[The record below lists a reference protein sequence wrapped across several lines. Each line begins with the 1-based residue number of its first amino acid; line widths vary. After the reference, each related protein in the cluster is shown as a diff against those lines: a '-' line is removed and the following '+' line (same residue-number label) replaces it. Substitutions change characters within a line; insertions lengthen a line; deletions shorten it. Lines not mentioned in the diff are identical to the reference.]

1 VDEDALSAP
10 RPGPAVDRRAVPM
23 LRISPRPIVRIVLG
37 VLVWA
42 VLYRGNERAWD
53 VVVFDLARLDPAG
66 LLGRSVHFFLYDTTK
81 ILLLITGLILVIS
94 LIRTALPMERIRDV
108 ILARSP
114 VTAYLLAAAMGSL
127 TPFCS
132 CSSVPLF
139 IGFAV
144 AGVPFGVNLTFLIT
158 SPLINQVGVVMLA
171 GLLGPGIAVLYV
183 LTAMA
188 LAIVA
193 GATLA
198 AFGAERWVQPDLRGV
213 ATRPVAAAQP
223 VGMTLE
229 ERLVEAWQDT
239 MALLRS
245 IWVYVVVG
253 VGIGAGI
260 HGWLPEDALASSGL
274 ADSALAVPAATLA
287 GVPLYANVAGVV
299 PLIEALYA
307 KGIGIGTA
315 MAFMMSV
322 VALSVPSLI
331 LLKRVMTL
339 RLLAVFTATLT
350 VGIMLIGFLFDAI
363 V

>member
-1 VDEDALSAP
+1 MTVDEVPS
-10 RPGPAVDRRAVPM
+10 GPLATRRAPA
-23 LRISPRPIVRIVLG
+23 LGPGARIVLG
-37 VLVWA
+37 AAAWVLLYGANEQIWDVLVYGL
-42 VLYRGNERAWD
+42 V
-53 VVVFDLARLDPAG
+53 RLEPEG

-81 ILLLITGLILVIS
+81 ILLLVTGLILIIS
-94 LIRTALPMERIRDV
+94 YVRTAMPMERIRDV

-171 GLLGPGIAVLYV
+171 GLVGPGIAVLYV
-183 LTAMA
+183 MTAMG
-188 LAIVA
+188 LAIAA
-193 GATLA
+193 GALLSA
-198 AFGAERWVQPDLRGV
+198 LGAERWVQADLRGMG
-213 ATRPVAAAQP
+213 TRPVAPAP
-223 VGMTLE
+223 HVELTRE
-229 ERLVEAWQDT
+229 ERLTEAWQET
-239 MALLRS
+239 VALVRS
-245 IWVYVVVG
+245 IWIYVVVG

-260 HGWLPEDALASSGL
+260 HGWLPEDALSSSGL
-274 ADSALAVPAATLA
+274 ADSMLAVPAATLA

-299 PLIEALYA
+299 PLVEALYA

-339 RLLAVFTATLT
+339 RLLAVFTATVT
-350 VGIMLIGFLFDAI
+350 MGIMIIGYLFDAI
-363 V
+363 A

>member
-1 VDEDALSAP
+1 MLVSGGGAVLGRVTEAKVATAEWIH
-10 RPGPAVDRRAVPM
+10 GPVA
-23 LRISPRPIVRIVLG
+23 RIGLG

-42 VLYRGNERAWD
+42 VLYFGNERAWEL
-53 VVVFDLARLDPAG
+53 VVFDLARLDPEG
-66 LLGRSVHFFLYDTTK
+66 LLGRSVHFFLYDTVK
-81 ILLLITGLILVIS
+81 ILLLVTGLILVIS
-94 LIRTALPMERIRDV
+94 FIRTALPMERIRDV

-114 VTAYLLAAAMGSL
+114 VTAYVLAAALGSL

-183 LTAMA
+183 MTAMV
-188 LAIVA
+188 LAITA
-193 GATLA
+193 GASLSA
-198 AFGAERWVQPDLRGV
+198 LGAERWVQSDLRSIG
-213 ATRPVAAAQP
+213 TRPVAPALTIEL
-223 VGMTLE
+223 TLD
-229 ERLVEAWQDT
+229 ERLAEAWRET
-239 MALLRS
+239 VALVRS
-245 IWVYVVVG
+245 IWGYVVIG

-260 HGWLPEDALASSGL
+260 HGWLPEDALTSSGL
-274 ADSALAVPAATLA
+274 ADSPFAVPAATLA

-299 PLIEALYA
+299 PLVEALHA

-331 LLKRVMTL
+331 LLKRVMTM
-339 RLLAVFTATLT
+339 RLLVVFTST
-350 VGIMLIGFLFDAI
+350 VTTGIIVIGYLFDAI
-363 V
+363 H

>member
-1 VDEDALSAP
+1 MNGPPVSVEGRSASE
-10 RPGPAVDRRAVPM
+10 RRVSAGPV
-23 LRISPRPIVRIVLG
+23 VRIVLG

-42 VLYRGNERAWD
+42 VLYWGNERAWD
-53 VVVFDLARLDPAG
+53 VLVFDLAGLDPER
-66 LLGRSVHFFLYDTTK
+66 LLGRSIHFFLYDTAK
-81 ILLLITGLILVIS
+81 ILLLVTGLILVIS
-94 LIRTALPMERIRDV
+94 FVRTMLPMERIRDV

-158 SPLINQVGVVMLA
+158 SPLINQVGVVMLG
-171 GLLGPGIAVLYV
+171 GLLGPGVAALYV
-183 LTAMA
+183 LTAMV
-188 LAIVA
+188 LAIAA
-193 GATLA
+193 GATLSA
-198 AFGAERWVQPDLRGV
+198 LGAERWVQSDLRGIG
-213 ATRPVAAAQP
+213 TRPVAPAVP
-223 VGMTLE
+223 VDLTLQ
-229 ERLVEAWQDT
+229 ERMEEAWHET
-239 MALLRS
+239 MSLLRS
-245 IWVYVVVG
+245 IWGYVVIG

-274 ADSALAVPAATLA
+274 SDSVFAVPAATLA

-299 PLIEALYA
+299 PLVEALYA
-307 KGIGIGTA
+307 KGMGIGTA

-331 LLKRVMTL
+331 LLKRVMTM
-339 RLLAVFTATLT
+339 RLLAVFTATVT
-350 VGIMLIGFLFDAI
+350 IGIMIIGYLFDAI
-363 V
+363 H